1 MCGIVGYLGKR
12 QVTDV
17 LVNGLSNLQYRGY
30 DSAGVAVV
38 NENCI
43 SIVKKEGKLEN
54 LESALES
61 TPVSGCVGI
70 AHPRWATHGKPSDI
84 NSHPHYNADKTIA
97 VVHNGIIEN
106 YKELKGFL
114 AEKGYEFYSDTDT
127 EVIPKLIDY
136 LYEDN
141 IETAVMKATDML
153 KGSYALGV
161 VSSKDNNKLVGV
173 RKQSPLIVGIGE
185 NENFIAS
192 DIPAILDYTTDV
204 YLLDD
209 NEFVIITDEGIK
221 IVDRNNNII
230 EKAIY
235 KVDWKKENVSKGDY
249 EHYMLK
255 EIHEQP
261 EVTKNTLDYVI
272 DQNTGFF
279 RKITFDKEMLSNI
292 NRIYLVGCGTAYHA
306 GLSGKMAIETLARIP
321 VETDVASEFRYRNPI
336 VDSNTLVIVISQS
349 GETADTLEAVRKWK
363 GKAAAVI
370 GITNVIGSSVSRE
383 CDKVFY
389 TRAGA
394 EISVASTKAYV
405 AQLTLLYLV
414 AIEMAYTK
422 GVLTEEE
429 SKEYISKLYELPK
442 SIETILD
449 SEGRIATL
457 AQDLKDEQSLIF
469 LGRDYDYPV
478 ALEGALK
485 VKEITYINCTG
496 YAAGELKHGP
506 IALVEKGTK
515 IIAVCGSM
523 RIEEKTHSN
532 LREVMTRGAE
542 IYCVS
547 STEHK
552 EFTNI
557 IIPETIDLFTPILTV
572 VPLQLLSYYI
582 AKHKGLNVD
591 MPRNLAK
598 SVTVE

>member
-12 QVTDV
+12 TVTDV
-17 LVNGLSNLQYRGY
+17 LVSGLSNLQYRGY

-38 NENCI
+38 NGDSI

-54 LESALES
+54 LKAALEN
-61 TPVSGCVGI
+61 TPVEGNVGI
-70 AHPRWATHGKPSDI
+70 AHTRWATHGKPSDI

-106 YKELKGFL
+106 YKELKEFL
-114 AEKGYEFYSDTDT
+114 GEKGYEFYSETDT
-127 EVIPKLIDY
+127 EVIPKLIDF

-161 VSSKDNNKLVGV
+161 ISSRDNNKLVGV
-173 RKQSPLIVGIGE
+173 RKQSPLIVGIGKD
-185 NENFIAS
+185 ENFIAS

-209 NEFVIITDEGIK
+209 NEFVIITDDGIK
-221 IVDRNNNII
+221 IVDRENNVI
-230 EKAIY
+230 EKAVY
-235 KVDWKKENVSKGDY
+235 KVDWKKENVSKGNY

-261 EVTKNTLDYVI
+261 EVTKNTLDSVI
-272 DQNTGFF
+272 DEKTGFF

-336 VDSNTLVIVISQS
+336 IDSNTLVIVISQS

-422 GVLTEEE
+422 GELTEEQA
-429 SKEYISKLYELPK
+429 KEYISKLYELPNA
-442 SIETILD
+442 IESILD
-449 SEGRIATL
+449 TEESISAL
-457 AQDLKDEQSLIF
+457 AQGLKDEQSLIF

-532 LREVMTRGAE
+532 LREVTTRGAE
-542 IYCVS
+542 VYCVS
-547 STEHK
+547 SKEHK

-557 IIPETIDLFTPILTV
+557 MIPETIDLFTPILTV

>member
-12 QVTDV
+12 TVTDV
-17 LVNGLSNLQYRGY
+17 LVSGLSNLQYRGY

-38 NENCI
+38 NGDTI

-54 LESALES
+54 LKVALES
-61 TPVSGCVGI
+61 TPVEGSVGI
-70 AHPRWATHGKPSDI
+70 AHTRWATHGKPSDI

-106 YKELKGFL
+106 YKELKEFL
-114 AEKGYEFYSDTDT
+114 GEKGYEFYSETDT
-127 EVIPKLIDY
+127 EVIPKLIDF

-161 VSSKDNNKLVGV
+161 ISSRDNNKLVGV
-173 RKQSPLIVGIGE
+173 RKQSPLIVGIGKD
-185 NENFIAS
+185 ENFIAS

-209 NEFVIITDEGIK
+209 NEFVIITDDGIK
-221 IVDRNNNII
+221 IVDRDNNVI
-230 EKAIY
+230 EKAVY
-235 KVDWKKENVSKGDY
+235 KVDWKKENVSKGNY

-261 EVTKNTLDYVI
+261 EVTKNTLDSVI
-272 DQNTGFF
+272 DEKTGFF

-422 GVLTEEE
+422 GELTEEQA
-429 SKEYISKLYELPK
+429 KEYIGKLYELPNA
-442 SIETILD
+442 IESILD
-449 SEGRIATL
+449 TEESISALSQG
-457 AQDLKDEQSLIF
+457 LKDEQSLIF

-506 IALVEKGTK
+506 IALVEEGDIIK
-515 IIAVCGSM
+515 INIPENTLDFVISD
-523 RIEEKTHSN
+523 EELAARKAKWQP
-532 LREVMTRGAE
+532 REPKITTGYLKRYAELVTSGNRGAVLE
-542 IYCVS
+542 LPS
-547 STEHK
+547 K
-552 EFTNI
+552 
-557 IIPETIDLFTPILTV
+557 
-572 VPLQLLSYYI
+572 
-582 AKHKGLNVD
+582 K
-591 MPRNLAK
+591 
-598 SVTVE
+598 

>member
-70 AHPRWATHGKPSDI
+70 AHTRWATHGKPSDI

-261 EVTKNTLDYVI
+261 EVTKNTLDSVI

>member
-12 QVTDV
+12 PVTDV

-70 AHPRWATHGKPSDI
+70 AHTRWATHGKPSDI

-106 YKELKGFL
+106 YKELKAFL

-221 IVDRNNNII
+221 IVDRNNNVI

-235 KVDWKKENVSKGDY
+235 KVDWKKENVSKGNY

-261 EVTKNTLDYVI
+261 EVTKNTLDSVI

-422 GVLTEEE
+422 GILTEEE
-429 SKEYISKLYELPK
+429 SKEYISKLYQLPK

-449 SEGRIATL
+449 SEDRIAAL
-457 AQDLKDEQSLIF
+457 AEELKDEQSLIF

-557 IIPETIDLFTPILTV
+557 VISETIDLFTPILTV

>member
-70 AHPRWATHGKPSDI
+70 AHTRWATHGKPSDI

-261 EVTKNTLDYVI
+261 EVTKNTLDSII